1 MSLGAG
7 STDHLVALRPAA
19 GVARQL
25 LVEPVMGTVV
35 TLDIR
40 APFLADEAID
50 RALAILHD
58 IDRRFSLYR
67 SDSELSRMAEGS
79 VSEEDLSMD
88 VRWALAACD
97 DLARQTGGAFDARR
111 HRPDGVA
118 DPSALVK
125 GWAVEEAVRELEASG
140 GANLLMIAG
149 GDLVARGEPVPG
161 QAWQIGIRHPT
172 LADQVAS
179 VLAMRNGALATS
191 GLYERGAHLRDPRTG
206 QAANGLKG
214 ISVVGPDLTWA
225 DAYATAGFVMGLD
238 GLGWVDQRP
247 GYGAL
252 AITNDDQM
260 VWTSVVDRYRIGEP
274 VEPAQFSAE
283 SHGMALS

>member
-1 MSLGAG
+1 
-7 STDHLVALRPAA
+7 
-19 GVARQL
+19 
-25 LVEPVMGTVV
+25 MGTVV

-40 APFLADEAID
+40 APFVSDEVIERAIG
-50 RALAILHD
+50 ILHD

-67 SDSELSRMAEGS
+67 SDSELSRLAAGS
-79 VSEEDLSMD
+79 VHADDLSMD

-125 GWAVEEAVRELEASG
+125 GWAVEEAVRELEAG
-140 GANLLMIAG
+140 GAANLLMIAG

-161 QAWQIGIRHPT
+161 GAWRIGIRHPT
-172 LADQVAS
+172 LEDQVVS
-179 VLAMRNGALATS
+179 VLAVRNGALATS
-191 GLYERGAHLRDPRTG
+191 GLYERGLHLQDPRTG
-206 QAANGLKG
+206 KAATGLKSF
-214 ISVVGPDLTWA
+214 SVVGPDLTWA

-238 GLGWVDQRP
+238 GLGWVDGRP

-252 AITNDDQM
+252 AITNDDQ
-260 VWTSVVDRYRIGEP
+260 VAWTSGFDRYRIGEP
-274 VEPAQFSAE
+274 IEPAQFSEE
-283 SHGMALS
+283 SQGMALS